1 MADYKIK
8 HEPYVELRL
17 SMTDLNVLRRVFST
31 FDEEHAGVLARFF
44 EGEDYESYS
53 ILSDVLWEIT
63 TSSVCTDYVATR
75 QSQD

>member
-1 MADYKIK
+1 
-8 HEPYVELRL
+8 
-17 SMTDLNVLRRVFST
+17 MTDLNVLRRVFST